1 MPDRAGPRQHRSVK
15 IAVTGGTGR
24 IGGRVVQLLE
34 RTGRHDV
41 VALSSRTAPYDEPAA
56 LRRAF
61 TGVDTLVFVSSDGEA
76 ARVVV
81 HHRNV
86 LQAAMDCR
94 VGHVVFLS
102 GLDVAADSPFCYA
115 FTNRDAERL
124 LRASGLPFSI
134 LRAGL
139 YTEFFLD
146 LVRRC
151 GTGAPNLEVAL
162 PAADG
167 RVSLV
172 AREDVAQCL
181 AALALGTPTAQHHDV
196 TGPESLLVGEIA
208 AASGHRFSDATTAQF
223 AGNLARLGEETW
235 WIHAYSSMFAA
246 IREHRWQSVS
256 SEVSRLTGR
265 RPLALSTVL
274 ARRAIPT
281 PQDQVDPTTTP
292 SHPEWSPT

>member
-1 MPDRAGPRQHRSVK
+1 MK

-34 RTGRHDV
+34 QTGRHDV
-41 VALSSRTAPYDEPAA
+41 VALSSRTAPYDEPSRLRTA
-56 LRRAF
+56 L

-86 LQAAMDCR
+86 LQAATDCR

-115 FTNRDAERL
+115 FTNRDTEQL
-124 LRASGLPFSI
+124 LRSAGLPYSI

-139 YTEFFLD
+139 FAEFFLD
-146 LVRRC
+146 LIRSC
-151 GTGAPNLEVAL
+151 GAGVPNGEVAL

-181 AALALGTPTAQHHDV
+181 AALALAGPTNRHHDV
-196 TGPESLLVGEIA
+196 TGPESLLVGEVA
-208 AASGHRFSDATTAQF
+208 AAAGHRFTEATPAQF
-223 AGNLARLGEETW
+223 ASTLARLSEETW
-235 WIHAYSSMFAA
+235 WIHAYSSMFDS
-246 IREHRWQSVS
+246 IRQHRWQTVS
-256 SEVSRLTGR
+256 SGVAQLTGR
-265 RPLALSTVL
+265 RSLSLSEVL
-274 ARRAIPT
+274 DSRDLST
-281 PQDQVDPTTTP
+281 PQDHLTQTDIP
-292 SHPEWSPT
+292 SHPERSSA